1 VNINSLDLNLLLV
14 LEALLEE
21 RNVTRA
27 AARVGLTQPAASSAL
42 ARLRAALGDPL
53 FRRTG
58 AGMSPTPRAIE
69 LAAPLRTALAQ
80 IRSALGGSASFD
92 PSDSARS
99 FRLGMTDY
107 AELVL
112 LGPLLSRISRDAP
125 NVQILVRRLDRIFI
139 PPESE
144 LRDAAMDAA
153 VGFFP
158 EVSSLE
164 PDTHSLNLYSE
175 KNVCIARKGHPILQ
189 GRLTPARFAAA
200 GHVGVFYRNEV
211 RGLVDSALAN
221 HGLRRKL
228 RATTP
233 HFLSA
238 AQVVSQSNLIAVVP
252 AGLAARFRKFLH
264 LEIRN
269 VPVSLPP
276 LHMRLLWHQ
285 RATSDPGHQWLRSLI
300 TSQFPKTSR

>member
-1 VNINSLDLNLLLV
+1 MRSVNINSLDLNLLLV

-27 AARVGLTQPAASSAL
+27 AARVGLTQSAASSAL
-42 ARLRAALGDPL
+42 SRLRAALGDPL
-53 FRRTG
+53 FRRT
-58 AGMSPTPRAIE
+58 ARGMSPTARAME
-69 LAAPLRTALAQ
+69 LAAPLRSALAQ
-80 IRSALGGSASFD
+80 IRAALSESSGFAPSASG
-92 PSDSARS
+92 RS

-125 NVQILVRRLDRIFI
+125 DVQILVRRLDRIFI

-144 LRDAAMDAA
+144 LRDAALDAA
-153 VGFFP
+153 IGFFP
-158 EVSSLE
+158 EASSLE

-175 KNVCIARKGHPILQ
+175 KNVCIARKGHPILR
-189 GRLTPARFAAA
+189 GTLTPARFAAA

-238 AQVVSQSNLIAVVP
+238 AQVVSESNLIAVVP
-252 AGLAARFRKFLH
+252 EGLATRFRKFLD
-264 LEIRN
+264 LEIRK
-269 VPVSLPP
+269 VPVTMPP
-276 LHMRLLWHQ
+276 LHMRLLWHE
-285 RATSDPGHQWLRSLI
+285 RATLDPGHQWLRNLI
-300 TSQFPKTSR
+300 SAQFK